1 MRLGIDSPSA
11 EYLSHYM
18 ENHKETPAIS
28 LECVMNSAGLIE
40 QMGRERLK
48 PRKEKE

>member
-11 EYLSHYM
+11 EYLSQYM
-18 ENHKETPAIS
+18 ENHKQTPAIS
-28 LECVMNSAGLIE
+28 LECVMKSAGLIE